1 MKILVTNDDG
11 IHAPGLWALA
21 AELCKVGEVV
31 VFAPHREQSG
41 MGTAVTVHR
50 PVRFAEVESAITGVR
65 AYEVEGTPGD
75 SVILALEMVDDVAV
89 VVSGINRGANMGD
102 DVLFS
107 GTVGAA
113 LQGYLHGLP
122 SIALSVV
129 WAGEVRFEVA
139 ARLGSLLA
147 RRIAGDN
154 TESMLLNVNLP
165 NLPLHMIRGI
175 EVSRIGTGG
184 YSGAIKMGY
193 DGTRYNYRIEI
204 GRPRWN
210 AEEGTD
216 AHAVEHGKISITP
229 LRGTLSSAER
239 IPFLDASLSLLLHE
253 LRLHS
258 VR

>member
-41 MGTAVTVHR
+41 MGTAITVRR
-50 PVRFAEVESAITGVR
+50 PVRFAGVESAIAGVK

-75 SVILALEMVDDVAV
+75 SVILALEMVDDVTMV
-89 VVSGINRGANMGD
+89 MSGVNKGANMGS

-122 SIALSVV
+122 SVALSVV
-129 WAGEVRFEVA
+129 WSGEVRFEVA
-139 ARLGSLLA
+139 ARLGGLLA
-147 RRIAGDN
+147 RRIASNN

-165 NLPLHMIRGI
+165 NLPLHRIRGI
-175 EVSRIGTGG
+175 EVSRVAGGG
-184 YSGAIKMGY
+184 YSGAIKMGH
-193 DGTRYNYRIEI
+193 DGTRDNYRIEI
-204 GRPRWN
+204 GRPRWK
-210 AEEGTD
+210 AEAGTD
-216 AHAVEHGKISITP
+216 AHAVEQGKISITP
-229 LRGTLSSAER
+229 LQGTLSTAEG

-253 LRLHS
+253 LRS
-258 VR
+258 

>member
-11 IHAPGLWALA
+11 IDAPGLWALA

-41 MGTAVTVHR
+41 MGTAITVHQS
-50 PVRFAEVESAITGVR
+50 VRFGEVKSPIAGVK

-75 SVILALEMVDDVAV
+75 SVILALEMVDDVAMV
-89 VVSGINRGANMGD
+89 MSGVNRGANMGS

-122 SIALSVV
+122 SVALSVV

-139 ARLGSLLA
+139 ARLGGLLA
-147 RRIAGDN
+147 LRIASNN
-154 TESMLLNVNLP
+154 TESILLNVNLP
-165 NLPLHMIRGI
+165 NLPLHRIRGI
-175 EVSRIGTGG
+175 EVSRVGEGG
-184 YSGAIKMGY
+184 YEGAIKVGH
-193 DGTRYNYRIEI
+193 DGTRDNYRIEI
-204 GRPRWN
+204 GQPRWN

-216 AHAVEHGKISITP
+216 AHAVEQGKISITP
-229 LRGTLSSAER
+229 LRGTLSTAER

-253 LRLHS
+253 LGL
-258 VR
+258 